1 MEQRKYTSIVRMGH
15 RDTVGVVKE
24 GDYITVYEKL
34 DGANASFTLDTEE
47 PAEVVAYSRNTRL
60 SADNTLRGFYNFARS
75 IEPAALIPDVIY
87 YGEWLVKHKVDY
99 GDKAGTFYLFDIY
112 DVVEDSYAPT
122 DFVLAEAARL
132 GLAIAPILYAGPYV
146 SYEHLQSFVGR
157 SALAVSADAGEG
169 IVVKNVSYRD
179 QYGKQTFMKLVSDGF
194 REMQPQ
200 KAPRD
205 PNAPETA
212 ETAFVKT
219 YLTEARVDKLLRKL
233 VDEAII
239 PETFG
244 LEDMGVILRE
254 LGGRVYDDLL
264 KEESAELP
272 EGYDEKGVRKAI
284 GKVLPGFVREI
295 INGEVA
301 A

>member
-34 DGANASFTLDTEE
+34 DGANASFTLGDGG
-47 PAEVVAYSRNTRL
+47 EVLAFSRNTPL
-60 SADNTLRGFYNFARS
+60 TSENTLRGFYGYAMNLPS
-75 IEPAALIPDVIY
+75 EDMDPEYIY

-99 GDKAGTFYLFDIY
+99 GEHSEKFYLFDVY
-112 DVVEDSYAPT
+112 DLRNEEYLPVQEVIR
-122 DFVLAEAARL
+122 EALTL
-132 GLAIAPILYAGPYV
+132 GIPVAPIMYQGPYI
-146 SYEHLQSFVGR
+146 SFEHLSSLVGR
-157 SALAVSADAGEG
+157 SVLAKSGVGEG
-169 IVVKNVSYRD
+169 IVVKNPWFKDR
-179 QYGKQTFMKLVSDGF
+179 YGRQVFMKLVSDGF

-205 PNAPETA
+205 PNTPETV

-233 VDEAII
+233 VDEAVI
-239 PETFG
+239 PESFE

-272 EGYDEKGVRKAI
+272 ADFEEKGVRKAI
-284 GKVLPGFVREI
+284 GKLIPGFVREI
-295 INGEVA
+295 IKGEVA